1 MEAASLIIFLLVY
14 LGMMLGCWPGLALDR
29 TGIALLGAIAFIE
42 LQRISIAQATS
53 YVDLPSLA
61 ILFSFMIIS
70 AQFYFSGFYTHIIEQ
85 MESWKLTPPQLLS
98 VVILISA
105 SLSAVLINDI
115 VCLALT
121 PLIIKVCFRK
131 KLNSI
136 PFLIGLACS
145 SNIGSALT
153 LVGNPQN
160 LLIGQV
166 LNISFAQYIK
176 FSLIPCLLALLAIWI
191 IIKCQVK
198 ENWFEEARE
207 VNTEMIPFNR
217 WQSKKGIIVILAL
230 LIVFIFTDL
239 PRDQVSLVAAGF
251 LLLSRKMA
259 SQTMLSFIDWQLLV
273 LFIGLFIVNRSF
285 LNINDVNIFAKALE
299 TDHIDIN
306 SPIWIVL
313 ISLILSNIVSNV
325 PAVMLLLPFI
335 KTSFDGSLLALSST
349 FAGNLFIVG
358 SIANLI
364 VVSQASQFNVKI
376 DWKKYIKIG
385 FPVTIVSFVIILGW
399 IYLISHSDFIK

>member
-1 MEAASLIIFLLVY
+1 MEVAALIIFLLVY
-14 LGMMLGCWPGLALDR
+14 LGMILGCWPGLALDR

-42 LQRISIAQATS
+42 LQGINISQATS
-53 YVDLPSLA
+53 YVDLSALA

-70 AQFYFSGFYTHIIEQ
+70 AQFYFSGFYTHVIERMENWSLSPSHLLFVII
-85 MESWKLTPPQLLS
+85 
-98 VVILISA
+98 VISA
-105 SLSAVLINDI
+105 ALSAMLINDI

-131 KLNSI
+131 KLNPI

-166 LNISFAQYIK
+166 LNISFVEYFK
-176 FSLIPCLLALLAIWI
+176 FSLIPCILALFTTWFV
-191 IIKCQVK
+191 IKFQMNN
-198 ENWFEEARE
+198 NWYKNGQDIHPE
-207 VNTEMIPFNR
+207 TIPFNR
-217 WQSKKGIIVILAL
+217 WQSKKGIIVIAIL
-230 LIVFIFTDL
+230 LIIFLFTDL
-239 PRDQVSLVAAGF
+239 PRDRVSLIAAGC

-273 LFIGLFIVNRSF
+273 LFIGLFIVNKSF
-285 LNINDVNIFAKALE
+285 LNIHDISSLPQSLKNYHLDLSSPFGIIF
-299 TDHIDIN
+299 
-306 SPIWIVL
+306 

-335 KTSFDGSLLALSST
+335 KTTSNGSLLALSST
-349 FAGNLFIVG
+349 FAGNLSIVG

-364 VVSQASQFNVKI
+364 VISQAAQYDVKI
-376 DWKKYIKIG
+376 DWKEYIKIG
-385 FPVTIVSFVIILGW
+385 FPVTLMSFIIILGW
-399 IYLISHSDFIK
+399 VYLVL

>member
-1 MEAASLIIFLLVY
+1 MEIAALIVFFLVY
-14 LGMMLGCWPGLALDR
+14 LGMILGCWPGLALDR

-42 LQRISIAQATS
+42 LQGISIAQAMS
-53 YVDLPSLA
+53 YVDLSALS

-70 AQFYFSGFYTHIIEQ
+70 AQFYFSGFYTHVIER
-85 MESWKLTPPQLLS
+85 MEKWDLTPSQLLL

-121 PLIIKVCFRK
+121 PLIVKVCFRK

-166 LNISFAQYIK
+166 LNIPFMQYLK
-176 FSLIPCLLALLAIWI
+176 FSLIPCLLGLAITWFV
-191 IIKCQVK
+191 IKFQVK
-198 ENWFEEARE
+198 GNWFEERE
-207 VNTEMIPFNR
+207 EINPETIPFNF
-217 WQSKKGIIVILAL
+217 WQSYKGVLVIVGLL
-230 LIVFIFTDL
+230 LIFLFTDM
-239 PRDQVSLVAAGF
+239 PRDKVSLVAAGF
-251 LLLSRKMA
+251 LLLSRRMA

-273 LFIGLFIVNRSF
+273 LFVGLFIVNRSF
-285 LNINDVNIFAKALE
+285 LNIHDADSLPKFLMSY
-299 TDHIDIN
+299 HIDLH
-306 SPIWIVL
+306 SPVWIVI

-335 KTSFDGSLLALSST
+335 HTDFGGSLLALSST
-349 FAGNLFIVG
+349 LAGNLFIVG

-364 VVSQASQFNVKI
+364 VISQASRFGIKI
-376 DWKKYIKIG
+376 DWKKHLQVGLPITLIT
-385 FPVTIVSFVIILGW
+385 FIFAFGW
-399 IYLISHSDFIK
+399 LYLMY